1 MFIINYGTVIDPLL
15 RDVREFVPRYTGMN
29 AGDRVLDVCCGT
41 GAQVLEYGRLG
52 IRATGIDID
61 PSMLQ
66 TASKNRTR
74 DDLTATAFILGNA
87 ASLPFPDNHFDY
99 ASVAFGLHD
108 KERTVRNDVV
118 SEMRR
123 VVSRDGFLVLAD
135 FQVPL
140 PRNVWALFV
149 RIIEFIAGGSH
160 YRGFRDYVKSAGLEE
175 ILRKHHLQESGRAYL
190 KSGLILVVK
199 AGNSHKSD
207 TTASRPSVGPSVYT
221 FTEG

>member
-87 ASLPFPDNHFDY
+87 ACLPFPDNHFDY
-99 ASVAFGLHD
+99 ASVTFGLHD
-108 KERTVRNDVV
+108 KERSVRNDII
-118 SEMRR
+118 SEMKR

-160 YRGFRDYVKSAGLEE
+160 YRGFRDYVKSGGLEE
-175 ILRKHHLQESGRAYL
+175 ILRNHHLQESGRAYL

-199 AGNSHKSD
+199 AGNSRKSD
-207 TTASRPSVGPSVYT
+207 TTASRP
-221 FTEG
+221 